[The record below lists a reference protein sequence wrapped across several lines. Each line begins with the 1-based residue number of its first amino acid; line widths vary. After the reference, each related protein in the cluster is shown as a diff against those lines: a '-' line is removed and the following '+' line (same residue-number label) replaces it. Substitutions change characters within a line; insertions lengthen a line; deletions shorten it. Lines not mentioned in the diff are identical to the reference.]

1 MADFSHDDDGV
12 DRRDVGR
19 DRQQRRHG
27 GSPAPASSP
36 STSRIVRDA
45 IKASGGVGEPWHV
58 DGANAVR
65 LGDLLLVIDADDL
78 GWMATVY
85 VIDGDEADPVAV
97 RASETANPVRELAG
111 WLQNAAGPMIW
122 KRIKAGLYRS
132 GEYLVGQLGTGEWFA
147 EGPGVDRCFDHK
159 NEAQTACA
167 TARLS
172 PTAPPG

>member
-1 MADFSHDDDGV
+1 MVANISYDDDGG
-12 DRRDVGR
+12 GR
-19 DRQQRRHG
+19 PG
-27 GSPAPASSP
+27 GSSAPALSASAAH
-36 STSRIVRDA
+36 IVRDA
-45 IKASGGVGEPWHV
+45 IDASGGLGEPWHL

-65 LGDLLLVIDADDL
+65 LGDLLFTIDTDDL

-85 VIDGDEADPVAV
+85 VIDGDVADPVAV

-111 WLQNAAGPMIW
+111 WLQNTAGPMVW
-122 KRIKAGLYRS
+122 KRIEPGLYRS

-159 NEAQTACA
+159 TDAQTACA
-167 TARLS
+167 TARIS